1 MNGNHFL
8 NTDLL
13 LASGNSFSSSWKP
26 FSSSVSD
33 VVQGVLHP
41 HLHFLVQKKKY
52 CFLFWTFFPASQY
65 HYLNYSEFKTLITAI
80 GNDFIWFFRYS
91 CQRKKFFCLVETYS
105 ETCSPFLLMET
116 DFLSTWINTPLLG
129 DLFLLVDTIGEI
141 QFLKDNL
148 MSASGNWFSG
158 K

>member
-1 MNGNHFL
+1 MLVETRFLARGNHFL
-8 NTDLL
+8 
-13 LASGNSFSSSWKP
+13 P
-26 FSSSVSD
+26 VS
-33 VVQGVLHP
+33 QM
-41 HLHFLVQKKKY
+41 
-52 CFLFWTFFPASQY
+52 LFKEFFIRIFIFWSRRKSIAFYFELFFPASQY

-148 MSASGNWFSG
+148 MYASGNWFSG